1 MKEHE
6 KILKALANRRRL
18 QILKYLKDKKLA
30 TVTLLA
36 EHIKLSFKSTSK
48 HLAILFGAGIVD
60 KEQKSLSMFYSLA
73 NPLPKLA
80 KQVIDLI

>member
-1 MKEHE
+1 MKDYE

-18 QILKYLKDKKLA
+18 QIIKYLKDKKLA
-30 TVTLLA
+30 TVTAIA

-48 HLAILFGAGIVD
+48 HLAVLFGAGIAD
-60 KEQKSLSMFYSLA
+60 KEQKNLSMFYFVT

-80 KQVIDLI
+80 KRIVDLI